1 MFGNTTE
8 KRIVRE
14 ADKIIS
20 LKEDVD
26 ALSWGRVLEIG
37 KRLQD
42 LESEGEAGDL
52 AREVVTIAQSNLSLE
67 VKLGIDPVPSN
78 AGTMASGVKVIE
90 GGLAEAVLIEQR
102 ERSSGGH
109 DGHAEDMAEREAV
122 PGPSSGPTA
131 CGPESAT
138 AEDVRAVL
146 PSVAF
151 STFDEEL
158 DAFFDDPSQPA
169 PAAIDGLLKN
179 DAALAEDAG
188 CGDAEDE
195 SAAERVLWEPEETAE
210 REPQAAA
217 PVPEPAAEPADGPTP
232 APEPA
237 AEPMPMPVPEPVPEA
252 RGACASVAEPA
263 PEPASEPAAEPMPAP
278 EPPVEPA
285 PDATSEP
292 ADLEEHASPAPA
304 KQKFATFRSLYSSR
318 DGALCLYEDEQG
330 HIVAVD
336 ASKLV

>member
-102 ERSSGGH
+102 ERPSGGH
-109 DGHAEDMAEREAV
+109 DGHAEDMAERKAV

-146 PSVAF
+146 PSAAF

-195 SAAERVLWEPEETAE
+195 SAAERVL
-210 REPQAAA
+210 
-217 PVPEPAAEPADGPTP
+217 
-232 APEPA
+232 
-237 AEPMPMPVPEPVPEA
+237 M
-252 RGACASVAEPA
+252 GA
-263 PEPASEPAAEPMPAP
+263 
-278 EPPVEPA
+278 
-285 PDATSEP
+285 
-292 ADLEEHASPAPA
+292 
-304 KQKFATFRSLYSSR
+304 
-318 DGALCLYEDEQG
+318 
-330 HIVAVD
+330 
-336 ASKLV
+336 

>member
-1 MFGNTTE
+1 M
-8 KRIVRE
+8 R
-14 ADKIIS
+14 A
-20 LKEDVD
+20 
-26 ALSWGRVLEIG
+26 
-37 KRLQD
+37 
-42 LESEGEAGDL
+42 
-52 AREVVTIAQSNLSLE
+52 
-67 VKLGIDPVPSN
+67 
-78 AGTMASGVKVIE
+78 
-90 GGLAEAVLIEQR
+90 
-102 ERSSGGH
+102 
-109 DGHAEDMAEREAV
+109 
-122 PGPSSGPTA
+122 
-131 CGPESAT
+131 ESAT

-146 PSVAF
+146 PSAAF

-217 PVPEPAAEPADGPTP
+217 PVPEPAAEPADGRRLRPNRP
-232 APEPA
+232 PNRCRCRCPN
-237 AEPMPMPVPEPVPEA
+237 PCRRQGVRVRQWRNPRPNPRPNRPPS
-252 RGACASVAEPA
+252 RCLRPN
-263 PEPASEPAAEPMPAP
+263 
-278 EPPVEPA
+278 PPVEPA

>member
-1 MFGNTTE
+1 MFGNIAE
-8 KRIVRE
+8 RRIARE

-37 KRLQD
+37 RRLQA
-42 LESEGEAGDL
+42 LMPEGEGGEL
-52 AREVVTIAQSNLSLE
+52 AREVVGIAQANLSLE
-67 VKLGIDPVPSN
+67 AKLGIEPVPSN

-109 DGHAEDMAEREAV
+109 DGHAEDMAVREAA

-146 PSVAF
+146 PSAAF

-217 PVPEPAAEPADGPTP
+217 PVSGPAAEPTPAPEPSVEPTPVPEPDGADPHP

-237 AEPMPMPVPEPVPEA
+237 AEPTPVPEPAV
-252 RGACASVAEPA
+252 EPA
-263 PEPASEPAAEPMPAP
+263 PE
-278 EPPVEPA
+278 
-285 PDATSEP
+285 ATSEP
-292 ADLEEHASPAPA
+292 TDLEEHASPAPA